1 MNKILF
7 DQRWIG
13 EHGIGRFAKEIY
25 RSSTQ
30 KASLELKGN
39 PAGMF
44 DILTLTAYLF
54 FHKGYFYSPGY
65 NSPFFFLKRTIF
77 TIHDLNHIDFMEN
90 SSLLKRVYYNLI
102 LKRAC
107 RKSKK
112 IFTVS
117 EFSKQRIVDWAKIDK
132 DKIFVLGNGVSES
145 FNYNVPKY

>member
-90 SSLLKRVYYNLI
+90 
-102 LKRAC
+102 
-107 RKSKK
+107 
-112 IFTVS
+112 
-117 EFSKQRIVDWAKIDK
+117 
-132 DKIFVLGNGVSES
+132 
-145 FNYNVPKY
+145 

>member
-25 RSSTQ
+25 RSSTH
-30 KASLELKGN
+30 KMALELKGN

-44 DILTLTAYLF
+44 DILKLTTYLF

-77 TIHDLNHIDFMEN
+77 TIHDLNHIDFVDN
-90 SSLLKRVYYNLI
+90 SSFLKRAYYNLI

-107 RKSKK
+107 KKSKK

-117 EFSKQRIVDWAKIDK
+117 AFVYQRLV
-132 DKIFVLGNGVSES
+132 
-145 FNYNVPKY
+145 FNLTDL